1 MTTKIHATYDALGN
15 PTAFHLTG
23 GQVHDVQGADV
34 LLPEL
39 AERIGMLFADDAS
52 IRVLDVLKANGV
64 EAVIPPKPNRTEKRD
79 YDREKYKWRHLIE
92 NLFQKLKQF
101 KGIATLIRQIC
112 RELMGGIYFVAS
124 LIWLK

>member
-1 MTTKIHATYDALGN
+1 MGN
-15 PTAFHLTG
+15 PTAFHLTE

-64 EAVIPPKPNRTEKRD
+64 EAVIPPKSNRTEKKN

-101 KGIATLIRQIC
+101 RGIATRYDKLAESYISRISHLAEMTT
-112 RELMGGIYFVAS
+112 RPSF
-124 LIWLK
+124 

>member
-1 MTTKIHATYDALGN
+1 MPTTKIHATCDALGN
-15 PTAFHLTG
+15 PTAFHLTE
-23 GQVHDVQGADV
+23 GQVHDVQGTDL

-39 AERIGMLFADDAS
+39 AERIDAFFVDDAS

-64 EAVIPPKPNRTEKRD
+64 ETVISPTEKKD

-101 KGIATLIRQIC
+101 RGIATRYDKLA
-112 RELMGGIYFVAS
+112 ESYMGGITLSDLLFG
-124 LIWLK
+124 

>member
-1 MTTKIHATYDALGN
+1 MPTTKIHATCDALGN
-15 PTAFHLTG
+15 PTAFHLTE
-23 GQVHDVQGADV
+23 GQVHDVQGADL

-39 AERIGMLFADDAS
+39 AERIDAFFVDDAS

-64 EAVIPPKPNRTEKRD
+64 ETVISPTEKRD

-101 KGIATLIRQIC
+101 RGIATRYDKLA
-112 RELMGGIYFVAS
+112 ESYMGGTTLSDLLFG
-124 LIWLK
+124 